1 MKFYNPFNIQKL
13 SNEELIEHVNVLL
26 NKYDDEGDT
35 EYLLSQNVL
44 YLTDVLFIYAEL
56 VSRYQQDYNFLKY
69 QNDLSETKIS
79 CELKQNSTEKHPVS
93 YYNMLAQEQMLTLR
107 KEEFESQKRWCE
119 MKLSLEATKEKING
133 IKKQIDSI
141 RSESKF

>member
-26 NKYDDEGDT
+26 DKYDDEADT

-79 CELKQNSTEKHPVS
+79 C
-93 YYNMLAQEQMLTLR
+93 
-107 KEEFESQKRWCE
+107 
-119 MKLSLEATKEKING
+119 
-133 IKKQIDSI
+133 
-141 RSESKF
+141 

>member
-1 MKFYNPFNIQKL
+1 MLVNEYDISSFAKIRKSNFEFSSEVISNI
-13 SNEELIEHVNVLL
+13 SGHAI
-26 NKYDDEGDT
+26 T
-35 EYLLSQNVL
+35 PS
-44 YLTDVLFIYAEL
+44 
-56 VSRYQQDYNFLKY
+56 
-69 QNDLSETKIS
+69 
-79 CELKQNSTEKHPVS
+79 
-93 YYNMLAQEQMLTLR
+93 LR